1 MTTKLT
7 VKEITLFRRLVEE
20 AWRAELTTELE
31 KLFESFCHWADNGIS
46 AFDLSRF
53 TSFTTAPPAN
63 STTDVPH
70 R

>member
-1 MTTKLT
+1 MVDAFGLGCPMMDKH
-7 VKEITLFRRLVEE
+7 KDMEQS
-20 AWRAELTTELE
+20 ATELE

-70 R
+70 W